1 MLKDKK
7 NNNRQAPQFNRVNQ
21 KLLVQ
26 RLLDNVTSGEGA
38 SQSLYDHNGNV
49 LHASNLI
56 NRYKEY
62 RISRVEIDI
71 PTPAVVYEPTRPRGQ
86 AQQEGDWRTFSVDP
100 LNEGAAKPPEPP
112 PAPPKANNRWS
123 MPKTQREE
131 QAESGEYE
139 GWVSY
144 VDETGARQYYR
155 EQPAPEPEDG
165 WKRLPQENHAGAHH
179 PQAQQ
184 PADQYAPPHRP
195 YDDASPQF
203 YGAPQEPYTPSNY
216 QTEQPYDAG
225 YAGQQ
230 QYAADHAPAPDAS
243 RGSYD
248 DYQQQHPDYG
258 ISQKQSSDRYPQ
270 AKQPPFE
277 QTTPPQHSY
286 RTEEEPQGK
295 PYTMPAEP
303 HKAGDPAKNPN
314 EPSGKRT
321 QSISARINQP
331 GRKSGMHD
339 LPPYWMVLN
348 KQNQPSNEG
357 QEEQGGQPQ
366 PAPEEF
372 QQQQPPQQRFQPQ
385 PPQNPADA
393 FQQQE
398 PPQQRFQPQPPQN
411 PADAFQQQQQPQQ
424 RFQPQPPQNPADAFQ
439 QQQQQQ
445 QQRFQPQPPQNPA
458 DEFQQQQPPQQAA
471 DAFRP
476 QQPAQSTQGSA
487 ENQQTQPVSGAQPP
501 QSAAVPTEQ
510 HPSWFDTVQDQSP
523 PDQLTAWIP
532 KEEPPWLPPEREPA
546 PWEKLAAKPSTAP
559 PSEPVAP
566 PEPQVTEPAPIEP
579 VPQSQDLWDAVESA
593 QPAVDNTPLEPPPP
607 PEAPAAPKD
616 VAPWLP
622 RAKRAKKPTGMPL
635 APPAAIPQPPRKP
648 YQISEKTPSLGL
660 PKAPQGP
667 NTEQPAALAAPSP
680 AQQTDHEADAPWL
693 KLANDEQYKD
703 AHAQQAPLAAGAGAG
718 ETPLP
723 QYTPEADELQ
733 RTPEEESKRAK
744 RKTIIEERSAIEG
757 WLTNLRKDPPRRTT
771 GTFRKPTLDGLVPPP
786 PFLEKAP
793 IEGGTLESNKP
804 AAPSQEAPFSQPSTP
819 APAQAE
825 IPVPAPQTISPAAQ
839 VEEPTHFN
847 DPTPG
852 MPLLE
857 GITVDAPIMPKPVPI
872 DEATITNR
880 RKPRQKGTAD
890 GLTREISKPAASGAK
905 PRRKVQRSERGT
917 IEMVIDRRGKQVTPH
932 YNKVGVLNSVDLG
945 DGTKF
950 VRAPGGKTWSL
961 VAVDTDEIL
970 MEQLQ
975 SVVFDKDGNL
985 FYTTSDGQKHMVFAI
1000 ES

>member
-38 SQSLYDHNGNV
+38 SQSLYDHHGNV

-86 AQQEGDWRTFSVDP
+86 AQQEGDWGTFSVDP
-100 LNEGAAKPPEPP
+100 LNEGTSKPPEPP
-112 PAPPKANNRWS
+112 PAPPKANNRWA

-131 QAESGEYE
+131 QAESGAYE

-144 VDETGARQYYR
+144 VDETGAQQYYR

-165 WKRLPQENHAGAHH
+165 WKRFPQEGQSGAHQ
-179 PQAQQ
+179 PQAPQ
-184 PADQYAPPHRP
+184 PADQYAPPQRP

-216 QTEQPYDAG
+216 QPEQQPYDPG

-230 QYAADHAPAPDAS
+230 QYAADRAPAPDAS

-248 DYQQQHPDYG
+248 DYQQQQPDYG
-258 ISQKQSSDRYPQ
+258 ISQQQSSDRYPQ
-270 AKQPPFE
+270 AQQPPFE
-277 QTTPPQHSY
+277 QTPPPQHSY

-303 HKAGDPAKNPN
+303 RKPGDPVKNPN

-366 PAPEEF
+366 PPPEDFQQPEPPQHLQQQPPQHAADAF
-372 QQQQPPQQRFQPQ
+372 QQQQQPPQQRLQPQPPQNPADALQQQQQQQQPPQQRFQPQ

-393 FQQQE
+393 FQQQ
-398 PPQQRFQPQPPQN
+398 
-411 PADAFQQQQQPQQ
+411 QPQQ
-424 RFQPQPPQNPADAFQ
+424 FFQ
-439 QQQQQQ
+439 Q
-445 QQRFQPQPPQNPA
+445 PA
-458 DEFQQQQPPQQAA
+458 PQQAA
-471 DAFRP
+471 DAFQP
-476 QQPAQSTQGSA
+476 QQPGQSTQGSA

-510 HPSWFDTVQDQSP
+510 QPSWFETVQDQSP

-532 KEEPPWLPPEREPA
+532 KEEPPWLPPERELA
-546 PWEKLAAKPSTAP
+546 PWEKLAAKPSTAL
-559 PSEPVAP
+559 PSEPAAP
-566 PEPQVTEPAPIEP
+566 PEPQMTEPAPVDP
-579 VPQSQDLWDAVESA
+579 APQSADLWDAVESA
-593 QPAVDNTPLEPPPP
+593 QPAVDNPTPEPPPP
-607 PEAPAAPKD
+607 PEEPSAPKD

-635 APPAAIPQPPRKP
+635 APPAAMPQPPRKP

-667 NTEQPAALAAPSP
+667 NIEQPAAFQAPQEPNP

-693 KLANDEQYKD
+693 KLANDDQYKY
-703 AHAQQAPLAAGAGAG
+703 AQHAPHAPHAAFG
-718 ETPLP
+718 EPPPP
-723 QYTPEADELQ
+723 QDTPETADELQ

-771 GTFRKPTLDGLVPPP
+771 GTFRKPTLDGLMPPP

-793 IEGGTLESNKP
+793 VEGDTLESNKP
-804 AAPSQEAPFSQPSTP
+804 AASAQQAPFSQPAVPP
-819 APAQAE
+819 APAQTD
-825 IPVPAPQTISPAAQ
+825 IPMPAPQAPSPAAHA
-839 VEEPTHFN
+839 EEPTHFN

-857 GITVDAPIMPKPVPI
+857 GITVDAPIMPKPVPV

-961 VAVDTDEIL
+961 VAVDTNEIL